1 MDELLPYYERELTF
15 LRRLSHEFAERYPKV
30 AGRLLLSGETCDDPH
45 IERLIESFALL
56 AGRIH
61 RKLDDEYPEFTEALL
76 QVVFPQFLRP
86 FPSVSIA
93 HFDIGPAVDQAP
105 VQLSIPRHT
114 QLNTRPVKGV
124 PCRFRTAYEVDLLPI
139 QMIAAEF
146 EQVVDT
152 TGLSSKVAAT
162 TVAAIKLTL
171 SAFPDGPDFGCLR
184 QKPLRLF
191 LNGEPGVVAAV
202 RQALFNQATG
212 IWISDPD
219 AALKI
224 EFSPDSIQPVGFDEH
239 ETLLDGD
246 VRFHR
251 PYQLLLEYLTFP
263 EKFNF
268 IDLDLRSAIGRLS
281 AGRRRIEIKIG
292 LAKSISQDAQAHL
305 LDRLSRENFLLGCTP
320 VVNLFSRN
328 AEPIRITGTA
338 TSYPV
343 IIDTRHPQAYEVFAL
358 QRVFRVRS
366 VGKDDGVEEF
376 RPFYSIRHGEAHDR
390 PARYWHASYP
400 ESRDE
405 FMELALV
412 DSAMKPDQIG
422 HSTLSIDLSCTNRD
436 LPSQLPFG
444 LLDGDLFADG
454 DLPVKA
460 VRLLRR
466 PTPSYRFP
474 NGRGSQ
480 WRFISQL
487 SLNHFSLDNRG
498 LGALKEVLFLYD
510 IADSS
515 ANRLQIDG
523 LLDISQRSTVT
534 RIAGNPYP
542 VMVRGI
548 EIRLT
553 VDETHYAGIGLF
565 MFAQI
570 LDRFFGL
577 YVQTNSF
584 TRLTIVSGQTGQELI
599 KCPPRCGTLT
609 PV

>member
-1 MDELLPYYERELTF
+1 MEELLPYYERELTF

-93 HFDIGPAVDQAP
+93 HFDIGGDHDQSAGTLI
-105 VQLSIPRHT
+105 VPRHT
-114 QLNTRPVKGV
+114 QLNTRPVNGV
-124 PCRFRTAYEVDLLPI
+124 PCRFRTAYEVDLLPVRI
-139 QMIAAEF
+139 MSAEF

-152 TGLSSKVAAT
+152 AGLSPGVAAST
-162 TVAAIKLTL
+162 FAAVRIRV
-171 SAFPDGPDFGCLR
+171 SAHPDSVGLDCLLR
-184 QKPLRLF
+184 RPLRLF
-191 LNGEPGVVAAV
+191 LNGEPGVVAAI
-202 RQALFNQATG
+202 RQALFTQLSGVWMSGPESSVKTQLPN
-212 IWISDPD
+212 DV
-219 AALKI
+219 L
-224 EFSPDSIQPVGFDEH
+224 QPVGFEEQDA
-239 ETLLDGD
+239 LLDDD

-251 PYQLLLEYLTFP
+251 AYQLLLEYFAFP

-268 IDLDLRSAIGRLS
+268 IDVDLTGLAGRLLK
-281 AGRRRIEIKIG
+281 GQRQIDIRIG
-292 LAKSISQDAQAHL
+292 LSKESGRNAQAHL
-305 LDRLSRENFLLGCTP
+305 LDRISKENFLLSCTP

-328 AEPIRITGTA
+328 AEPIRITET
-338 TSYPV
+338 TSSYPV
-343 IIDTRHPQAYEVFAL
+343 VIDHRHPTAYEIFML
-358 QRVFRVRS
+358 RRVFRVHGES
-366 VGKDDGVEEF
+366 GDSKVEEF
-376 RPFYSIRHGEAHDR
+376 KPFYSLRHGDAHDR

-400 ESRDE
+400 ESRDGL
-405 FMELALV
+405 MELVLV
-412 DSAMKPDQIG
+412 DSALQPDRVG
-422 HSTLSIDLSCTNRD
+422 PSTLSIDISCTNRN

-444 LLDGDLFADG
+444 LMDGDLFTDG
-454 DLPVKA
+454 DLPVSA

-474 NGRGSQ
+474 NGRGAQ

-487 SLNHFSLDNRG
+487 SLNHFSLDSKG
-498 LGALKEVLFLYD
+498 LDALKEILALYD
-510 IADSS
+510 ITGSGT
-515 ANRLQIDG
+515 NRHQIEG
-523 LLDISQRSTVT
+523 LHSISYSSTVT
-534 RIAGNPYP
+534 RITGNPYP
-542 VMVRGI
+542 VMVRGV
-548 EIRLT
+548 EVRLT

-577 YVQTNSF
+577 YVHTNSF
-584 TRLTIVSGQTGQELI
+584 TRLTVVSQQTGQELI
-599 KCPPRCGTLT
+599 KCLPRCGNLA